1 MPGSKTASQSTQRT
15 AEKEVGKMMTLTGEW
30 NTPINAFPAFA
41 DDARVASV
49 HDGSR
54 PTGAFSGWLRG

>member
-1 MPGSKTASQSTQRT
+1 MTALQSTQRT

-30 NTPINAFPAFA
+30 NTPITASPAFA

-54 PTGAFSGWLRG
+54 RAAAFPGWLRG

>member
-1 MPGSKTASQSTQRT
+1 
-15 AEKEVGKMMTLTGEW
+15 MMTLTGEW

-49 HDGSR
+49 YDGSR